1 MIILEGKD
9 IREADLYTIVHEPV
23 RSIDLM
29 ERASRA
35 LAEEILSAAGDSAD
49 YLVFAGKGNNG
60 GDGLAVARLLHERNC
75 DAGICVVCIC
85 SPDEMSEDC
94 RANFDR
100 LPSAVRLLSLENGKL
115 QQEGTAV
122 DCGSVCGKDTVVV
135 DAILGTGLSG
145 TVHGRAAE
153 AIEFLNSI
161 AGDCRCVISVDMPSG
176 LPTEPAPTRSGLY
189 GESSGV
195 VRADITI
202 TVEFPKLSL
211 LLPSTGEFAGQLRV
225 VHIGL
230 DRSFIESRKS
240 MFEAVDGDYADSL
253 RLPRP
258 EFGHKGSFG
267 HVLIIAGSTRYMGA
281 AMLCTGA
288 ALRSGCG
295 LVSAHIPV
303 SGVQAMLV
311 SHPSAIILPDPASCF
326 SVVPDDLS
334 RYSSILA
341 GPGLGSAPETAS
353 AFSMLLQRLKKDTG
367 KRTLVLDADALNMIS
382 SDPGL
387 FSLVPEGT
395 VLTPHIGEL
404 ARLLRTA
411 IDSGFIT
418 DEQKDAAEYA
428 GEYPWRNDIHKIS
441 LVRRLCSRMNC
452 ITIVKG
458 AHTMVCSPEGK
469 CFFNMSGNPG
479 MAKGGSG
486 DVLAGLVAGL
496 AARGHDSLSAAIL
509 GVWFHGVAGDKAATA
524 LGRESMN
531 SADILS
537 NIRI

>member
-1 MIILEGKD
+1 MKILVGKD
-9 IREADLYTIVHEPV
+9 IREADLYTIRHEPV
-23 RSIDLM
+23 RSVDLM

-35 LAEEILSAAGDSAD
+35 LTEAILSAAGNNAD

-100 LPSAVRLLSLENGKL
+100 LPSAVRLLSFENGKL
-115 QQEGTAV
+115 RQEGTAV

-145 TVHGRAAE
+145 AARGRAAE
-153 AIEFLNSI
+153 AVELLNSI
-161 AGDCRCVISVDMPSG
+161 AGRCRMVISVDLPSG
-176 LPTEPAPTRSGLY
+176 LPSEPAPTLSGLY
-189 GESSGV
+189 GESSLV
-195 VRADITI
+195 VQADITL

-211 LLPSTGEFAGQLRV
+211 LLPQTGKFAGQLKV

-230 DRSFIESRKS
+230 DSSFIESRKS
-240 MFEAVDGDYADSL
+240 DFEAVDGDYADSL
-253 RLPRP
+253 KLPRP

-267 HVLIIAGSTRYMGA
+267 HVLVISGSSRYMGA
-281 AMLCTGA
+281 AMLCTGS

-295 LVSAHIPV
+295 LVSVHIPE

-326 SVVPDDLS
+326 SVVPDDLT
-334 RYSSILA
+334 RYSSVLA
-341 GPGLGSAPETAS
+341 GPGLGKAPETVS
-353 AFSMLLQRLKKDTG
+353 AFGALLHRLRTTG
-367 KRTLVLDADALNMIS
+367 NIRTVVLDADALNMLS
-382 SDPGL
+382 SDPRL
-387 FSLVPEGT
+387 LSFVPEGS

-404 ARLLRTA
+404 ARLLRA
-411 IDSGFIT
+411 ALDSGLIT

-428 GEYPWRNDIHKIS
+428 GEYPWRNDIHKID

-452 ITIVKG
+452 VTIVKG
-458 AHTMVCSPEGK
+458 AHTMVCSHEGK

-496 AARGHDSLSAAIL
+496 AARGYDSLSAAIL
-509 GVWFHGVAGDKAATA
+509 GVWFHGVAGDKAAMS

-531 SADILS
+531 SSDILG

>member
-1 MIILEGKD
+1 MKILEGEE
-9 IREADLYTIVHEPV
+9 IREADLYTIRHEPV

-35 LAEEILSAAGDSAD
+35 LAEEILSAAGDNAD

-60 GDGLAVARLLHERNC
+60 GDGLAVARLLHERNFG
-75 DAGICVVCIC
+75 AGIGVVCIC

-100 LPSAVRLLSLENGKL
+100 LPSAVRLLSFENGKL

-122 DCGSVCGKDTVVV
+122 DSGSVCGKDTVVV

-145 TVHGRAAE
+145 TARGRAAE

-161 AGDCRCVISVDMPSG
+161 AAGCRSVISVDMPSG
-176 LPTEPAPTRSGLY
+176 LPTEPAPTLSGLY

-230 DRSFIESRKS
+230 DRSFIESRKP
-240 MFEAVDGDYADSL
+240 MFEAVDGNYADSL

-258 EFGHKGSFG
+258 EFAHKGSFG
-267 HVLIIAGSTRYMGA
+267 HALIIAGSARYMGA

-295 LVSAHIPV
+295 LVSSHIPEAGV
-303 SGVQAMLV
+303 SAMLA
-311 SHPSAIILPDPASCF
+311 SHPSAIILPDSAQCF
-326 SVVPDDLS
+326 SDVPDLE
-334 RYSSILA
+334 RYTSILV
-341 GPGLGSAPETAS
+341 GPGLGKAPETAA
-353 AFSMLLQRLKKDTG
+353 AFKMLLQRLKGDTG
-367 KRTLVLDADALNMIS
+367 KRTLVLDADALNMLS

-387 FSLVPEGT
+387 LSIVPEGT

-404 ARLLRTA
+404 ARLLRA
-411 IDSGFIT
+411 ALDSSFISDEEEHVPDDSAGF
-418 DEQKDAAEYA
+418 
-428 GEYPWRNDIHKIS
+428 PWRNDLHKIS

-452 ITIVKG
+452 VTIVKG

-509 GVWFHGVAGDKAATA
+509 GVWFHGVAGDKAAMA